1 MKNKMVSLFV
11 AIMMFI
17 TISGCTAQENSLS
30 GTAPDDVQIEDDGTD
45 TVDIDQLSRV
55 ADGSNVDEQILSEG
69 LHERKNIIAENNH
82 TLEDVEEH
90 ELTGKDASDIFSE
103 EKCESY
109 SFSDVESGQ
118 YAVGDIIYT
127 VGGDISSFEYAINW
141 EPMGNYIRVGLI
153 NVDMNAIY
161 FITCISG
168 RGKGT
173 IDITEIPTGDYYIFV
188 YNETSNEINLMVQSL
203 IILISWRC

>member
-1 MKNKMVSLFV
+1 MDFS
-11 AIMMFI
+11 
-17 TISGCTAQENSLS
+17 
-30 GTAPDDVQIEDDGTD
+30 DV
-45 TVDIDQLSRV
+45 
-55 ADGSNVDEQILSEG
+55 EQI
-69 LHERKNIIAENNH
+69 
-82 TLEDVEEH
+82 
-90 ELTGKDASDIFSE
+90 
-103 EKCESY
+103 Y

-127 VGGDISSFEYAINW
+127 VGGDISSFEYAVNW

-188 YNETSNEINLMVQSL
+188 YNETSNEINLNGTVAYNFN
-203 IILISWRC
+203 

>member
-1 MKNKMVSLFV
+1 MKNKMVVLFIAV
-11 AIMMFI
+11 MMFI

-30 GTAPDDVQIEDDGTD
+30 GTAPDDVQIDDDGTD
-45 TVDIDQLSRV
+45 TVDIDQLGRV

-69 LHERKNIIAENNH
+69 LHEGKNSIAENNH

-90 ELTGKDASDIFSE
+90 ELTGKDTANIFSE
-103 EKCESY
+103 DKCEAY

-127 VGGDISSFEYAINW
+127 VSRDISSFEYAVNW

-161 FITCISG
+161 FVTCISG
-168 RGKGT
+168 RSKGN

-188 YNETSNEINLMVQSL
+188 YNETSSEISL
-203 IILISWRC
+203 NGTVAYNFN

>member
-1 MKNKMVSLFV
+1 MKNKMLSLFV
-11 AIMMFI
+11 ATVIFI
-17 TISGCTAQENSLS
+17 TISGCTAQESSLS
-30 GTAPDDVQIEDDGTD
+30 GTVPDDMRIEEDGTG
-45 TVDIDQLSRV
+45 TVDIDRLSRV

-69 LHERKNIIAENNH
+69 LHKEKNSMAESNH
-82 TLEDVEEH
+82 TLENVEEH
-90 ELTGKDASDIFSE
+90 ELTGKDTSDIFSE
-103 EKCESY
+103 DKCESY

-118 YAVGDIIYT
+118 YAVGEIIYT

-153 NVDMNAIY
+153 NVDMNVIY
-161 FITCISG
+161 FVICISG

-188 YNETSNEINLMVQSL
+188 YNETSSEINLNGT
-203 IILISWRC
+203 IAYNFN

>member
-1 MKNKMVSLFV
+1 
-11 AIMMFI
+11 MMFI

-45 TVDIDQLSRV
+45 TVDIGQLSRV

-103 EKCESY
+103 EKCQMHL
-109 SFSDVESGQ
+109 FLMWNPDNMLLG
-118 YAVGDIIYT
+118 T
-127 VGGDISSFEYAINW
+127 SSIQLAGI
-141 EPMGNYIRVGLI
+141 
-153 NVDMNAIY
+153 
-161 FITCISG
+161 
-168 RGKGT
+168 
-173 IDITEIPTGDYYIFV
+173 
-188 YNETSNEINLMVQSL
+188 
-203 IILISWRC
+203 